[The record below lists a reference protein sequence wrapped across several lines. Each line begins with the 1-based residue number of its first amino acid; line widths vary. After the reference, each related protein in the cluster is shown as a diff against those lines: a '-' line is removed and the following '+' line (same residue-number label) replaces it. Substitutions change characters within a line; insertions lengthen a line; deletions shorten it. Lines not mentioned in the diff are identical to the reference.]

1 MSVDQIDILEISG
14 SDSIE
19 LSAGEVI
26 ETVTGSILVF
36 ALTEDGR
43 RLPMATIPA
52 GNVVVGCSPT
62 QAGDRLLVTGMI
74 GSQIR
79 RHGLAEFV
87 QSHGLPPL
95 EKWVVA
101 LGGLSQAGRWVDRV
115 LAPGEEPIR
124 LAPGENV
131 VTTTESVPSANTSIL
146 GWLRVTSGTARFCG
160 WRGVEVGEFDP
171 PVPLTRGTWLT
182 SAMRCWIGEGSAPS
196 TIAEWESSLDLM
208 GRLGVQTAVA
218 QQHETDRARQARLM
232 IAESRSVRDAQD
244 GIDLM
249 IGAVTRPVLRSAA
262 STDRESS
269 MFAAA
274 VIAARATGLTL
285 TEDSRVCA
293 IDQITSGRDP
303 IQAAAEACTARARGI
318 DLTDE
323 WWLQEGTP
331 FIAQVKRG
339 TAVAVIWRGRSW
351 AAVDPETPDMS
362 KPVDR
367 EFAETLERRAT
378 QLIPVLPPEP
388 STMRS
393 LGRISITGSG
403 RDITYLLVLTLML
416 AVVAFITPYA
426 FGQIAGSFGRITTRG
441 LLTVLVTL
449 ALFLVVTATWE
460 YVRGLSLL
468 RMRVSA
474 LAVATGTVWDR
485 MMRMRVTWHDNFTLG
500 ERMTQSTSVM
510 SASSQVQDFVVTGM
524 LDTVTVLG
532 SLAAVATTNISLLLA
547 VTLLIVVQL
556 FVNFRITRKVA
567 NLTMDRTEQLAGA
580 NGRLMETIR
589 AVTRLR
595 VSGAEDRAYRR
606 WATLHAELSRVSTA
620 LLKMV
625 NVQRIVIG
633 AWPLIGLIVIVAV
646 TSASGAS
653 FGDFVTAQTAATI
666 ASTTVTMT
674 AFASSD
680 MLNARAELSRIE
692 PVLAEIPEGFGVGV
706 NPGALSGAF
715 SVNDLV
721 FRYSPG
727 GATVLNKVSFDVHP
741 GEQVAIVGPS
751 GCGKTTLMRMLL
763 GLERPESGVVTVD
776 GHDLASLDQPSV
788 RRQIGCV
795 LQSATLLPG
804 TIRDNID
811 MGRGLSSTQMWA
823 ALEAASVAD
832 DIRAMSAGLNTY
844 VADGGGTVSGGQRQR
859 ILIAR
864 ALAGNPRMLILD
876 EATSALDNVTQGIII
891 EFLEKQRLTRL
902 VVAHRLSTI
911 KTADRIIVLAGG
923 TVAQQGTY
931 DSLMAEQGHFRD
943 LALRQLA

>member
-1 MSVDQIDILEISG
+1 MNPDKNDVQDISG
-14 SDSIE
+14 SDAIE
-19 LSAGEVI
+19 PNSGQVI
-26 ETVTGSILVF
+26 ETINGTILVF

-43 RLPMATIPA
+43 RIPMLTIPE
-52 GNVVVGCSPT
+52 GNVVVGCAPT

-74 GSQIR
+74 GSRIR
-79 RHGLAEFV
+79 RHDLAEFV
-87 QSHGLPPL
+87 RGSGLLSL

-101 LGGLSQAGRWVDRV
+101 LGGLSLDDRWVDRV
-115 LAPGEEPIR
+115 FAPGEEPIR
-124 LAPGENV
+124 LAPGEHV
-131 VTTTESVPSANTSIL
+131 VTTTEAVPSTNTAIL

-160 WRGVEVGEFDP
+160 WRGVEVGELDP

-182 SAMRCWIGEGSAPS
+182 SGMRCSIGEGSGPS
-196 TIAEWESSLDLM
+196 TIAEWGSSLDLM
-208 GRLGVQTAVA
+208 GRLGIQTAVA
-218 QQHETDRARQARLM
+218 KQHETDRARQARLM
-232 IAESRSVRDAQD
+232 MAESRSVRDARD
-244 GIDLM
+244 GLDLM
-249 IGAVTRPVLRSAA
+249 IGAVSGPVLRAA
-262 STDRESS
+262 APTDRDSS
-269 MFAAA
+269 TFAAA

-285 TEDSRVCA
+285 TEDSRICA
-293 IDQITSGRDP
+293 IDQIASGLDP
-303 IQAAAEACTARARGI
+303 VRAAAEACTARARGI
-318 DLTDE
+318 DLTDD

-331 FIAQVKRG
+331 FTAQVRRG
-339 TAVAVIWRGRSW
+339 AAVAVIWRGRRW
-351 AAVDPETPDMS
+351 VAVDPETPDIS

-367 EFAETLERRAT
+367 DFAETLERRAI

-388 STMRS
+388 STVRS

-403 RDITYLLVLTLML
+403 RDITYLLGLTLML
-416 AVVAFITPYA
+416 AIVAFITPYA

-449 ALFLVVTATWE
+449 ALFLVVAATWE
-460 YVRGLSLL
+460 YVRSLSLL

-485 MMRMRVTWHDNFTLG
+485 MMRMRVTWHDKFTLG
-500 ERMTQSTSVM
+500 DRMTQSTSVM
-510 SASSQVQDFVVTGM
+510 SASTQVEDFVVTGM
-524 LDTVTVLG
+524 LDTVAVLG

-547 VTLLIVVQL
+547 VTLLILVQL

-567 NLTMDRTEQLAGA
+567 TLTKDRTEQLAAA
-580 NGRLMETIR
+580 NGLLMETIR

-606 WATLHAELSRVSTA
+606 WASVHAQLTGVSTS

-692 PVLAEIPEGFGVGV
+692 PVLADTPEGFGVGV

-727 GATVLNKVSFDVHP
+727 GATVLNRVSFDVHP

-763 GLERPESGVVTVD
+763 GLERPESGVITVD

-804 TIRDNID
+804 TVRDNID

-832 DIRAMSAGLNTY
+832 DVRAMNAGLNTY

-891 EFLEKQRLTRL
+891 DFLERQRLTRL

-911 KTADRIIVLAGG
+911 RTADRIIVLAGG

-931 DSLMAEQGHFRD
+931 DLLMSEPGHFRD